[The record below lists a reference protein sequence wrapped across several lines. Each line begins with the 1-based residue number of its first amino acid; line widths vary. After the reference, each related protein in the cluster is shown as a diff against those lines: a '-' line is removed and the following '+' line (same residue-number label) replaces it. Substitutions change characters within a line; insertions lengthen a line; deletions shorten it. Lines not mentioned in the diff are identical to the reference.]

1 MADVESDTAVDAESD
16 TMVDAGVVD
25 TEVDEMSDVVAD
37 AVSDG
42 SGRRGRR
49 RRGGAVDDVRRTN
62 IRVVVLG
69 RIFRQISATNTFE
82 VGPGELMLARD
93 PGWSLEV
100 TIRARDRRRD
110 RISRP

>member
-1 MADVESDTAVDAESD
+1 VADVESDTAVDAESD

-25 TEVDEMSDVVAD
+25 TEVDEVSDVVAD

-49 RRGGAVDDVRRTN
+49 RRGGVDDVRRTN

-69 RIFRQISATNTFE
+69 RIFRQISAANTFE
-82 VGPGELMLARD
+82 VGPGKLMLARD